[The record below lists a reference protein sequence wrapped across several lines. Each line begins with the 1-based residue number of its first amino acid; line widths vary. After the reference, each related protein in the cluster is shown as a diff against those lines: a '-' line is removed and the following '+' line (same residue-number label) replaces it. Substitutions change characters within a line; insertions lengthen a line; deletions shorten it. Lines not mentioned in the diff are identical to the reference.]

1 MIEKEAKKFY
11 SFSLQFESEESRE
24 DFKNYLYNRKAKGT
38 PFYET
43 AKEMLEL
50 HKEKFKR

>member
-1 MIEKEAKKFY
+1 MPETKKRYY
-11 SFSLQFESEESRE
+11 SFAINFEDEE
-24 DFKNYLYNRKAKGT
+24 DKNAFYNYMHERKEKGT
-38 PFYET
+38 PIYKT

>member
-1 MIEKEAKKFY
+1 MPGPKKKYY
-11 SFSLQFESEESRE
+11 SYALQFDSEEARTE
-24 DFKNYLYNRKAKGT
+24 FKTYLETRKAKGT
-38 PFYET
+38 SIYKT